1 MHYKLSPRDE
11 IYNRK
16 HKINKNTV
24 NNEGSQLCLLL
35 IGVYIYVSIISTILI
50 HLYIIYNYLYY

>member
-35 IGVYIYVSIISTILI
+35 IGHFVELRPYHCSFQ
-50 HLYIIYNYLYY
+50 NYYEKLMNF